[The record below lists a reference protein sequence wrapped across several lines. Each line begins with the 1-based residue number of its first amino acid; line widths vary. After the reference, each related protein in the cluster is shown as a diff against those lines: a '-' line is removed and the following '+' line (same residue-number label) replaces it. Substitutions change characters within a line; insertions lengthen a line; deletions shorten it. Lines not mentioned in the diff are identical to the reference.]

1 MRRTA
6 ADCRTCSDAASC
18 VSVFCHRSS
27 APETIMRFLQISG
40 PGVANDEAFCPYCQV
55 MLEDQEGYKVC
66 RLCHYDTR
74 QSAGQQRIRVR
85 RR

>member
-1 MRRTA
+1 
-6 ADCRTCSDAASC
+6 
-18 VSVFCHRSS
+18 
-27 APETIMRFLQISG
+27 MRFLQISG

-74 QSAGQQRIRVR
+74 QSVGQQRIRVR